1 MQTISVINTK
11 GGTGK
16 STIATNL
23 ATALAQEGKKVM
35 LIDTDGRQQSAMSF
49 AQTRASGEDN
59 KELADISA
67 VSLPYPTLFKDI
79 RSYDNFDYI
88 VIDAGAGDGEVVRNA
103 IFCGAYGMLII
114 PVQPSGYDLWA
125 TEDTLNLVD
134 ACRQIIP
141 AIDKAYIMLN
151 RMPSNKQVKMVADVR
166 ESVND
171 LAQQYKVNSMQTEFV
186 DRVAFKEAI
195 CIGRNV
201 DEYKELEKEKS
212 TKAAIE
218 LQNLVDEVKNI
229 LRQEE

>member
-49 AQTRASGEDN
+49 AQIRADAN
-59 KELADISA
+59 ELASISA
-67 VSLPYPTLFKDI
+67 VSLPYKTLFKDI
-79 RSYDNFDYI
+79 QSYSNFDYI
-88 VIDAGAGDGEVVRNA
+88 VIDAGAGDGEVVRSS
-103 IFCGAYGMLII
+103 IFCGTYGMVLI

-125 TEDTLNLVD
+125 TQDTLELIE
-134 ACRQIIP
+134 ACRQIVD
-141 AIDKAYIMLN
+141 IDKSYIMLN
-151 RMPSNKQVKMVADVR
+151 RMPSNKQVMMVSDVR
-166 ESVND
+166 ESVNE
-171 LAQQYKVNSMQTEFV
+171 LAEQYNIKILSTEFV

-201 DEYKELEKEKS
+201 NEYKEVEKDKSIKASLELSDLVKE
-212 TKAAIE
+212 I
-218 LQNLVDEVKNI
+218 KNI
-229 LRQEE
+229 LQKQEE

>member
-49 AQTRASGEDN
+49 AQIRADAN
-59 KELADISA
+59 ELASISA
-67 VSLPYPTLFKDI
+67 VSLPYKTLFKDI
-79 RSYDNFDYI
+79 QSYNNFDYI
-88 VIDAGAGDGEVVRNA
+88 VIDAGAGDGEVVRSA
-103 IFCGAYGMLII
+103 IFCGTYGMVLI

-125 TEDTLNLVD
+125 TQDTLELIE
-134 ACRQIIP
+134 ACRQIVD
-141 AIDKAYIMLN
+141 IDKAYIMLN
-151 RMPSNKQVKMVADVR
+151 RMPSNKVKMVSDVK
-166 ESVND
+166 ESVEE
-171 LAQQYKVNSMQTEFV
+171 LAEQYNVKILSTEFV

-201 DEYKELEKEKS
+201 NEYKEVEKDKSIKASLELSDLVKE
-212 TKAAIE
+212 I
-218 LQNLVDEVKNI
+218 KNI
-229 LRQEE
+229 LQKQEE